1 MQDPSMTS
9 QPQNGQKP
17 SPHPPFGNPNLPF
30 RGPHHRRA
38 HSEVSFRIPDDL
50 DLISDPF
57 DAPSGSFEE
66 LGSEDDL
73 FCTYMDIEKFGTKV
87 EDGGPS
93 NVAVEEQEGDDDT
106 KIMRKHRY
114 SNSIDGSSMMDSI
127 EAKKAMAPEK
137 LAELWTVD
145 PKRAKSGQSSLPVR
159 TISECGL
166 SLARISQSASHPVTN
181 RQMGL
186 SAFPTICDRPAQYW
200 ATHPPL
206 GRMHLIG
213 PHILPWAVCT
223 NSTPPESS
231 HVMTDDIPIE
241 RIEKCYLLDCIGPDG
256 FAAELSR
263 RSTSEIICFDHRK
276 SGLSRIKPFDKC
288 PKNLTFHVDVEKSS
302 SSAAFDYFSMKLSD
316 MRPSDVSLVRLLYV
330 AGYYDSVTHH
340 LRMQGES
347 VSLLSMKDRER
358 IESVLKYIEDGDLRK
373 WSLPYIKAFNLG
385 IKEWRSRLNCI
396 TNPYVFEQLLE
407 ISHFQ
412 LISKGNLQ
420 ISSTKKAAKEFLRNV
435 FRIRLGRGLYGECLG
450 VRADGNSNLSD
461 EIGKMLSIK
470 SAAAGLRPIGAVIYM
485 QRQNLKMCLR
495 STDARI
501 DTSEVA
507 KAYGGGGNH
516 SSSSFMIRMDEYN
529 KWRNESDR

>member
-1 MQDPSMTS
+1 MAFSMILRRS
-9 QPQNGQKP
+9 Q
-17 SPHPPFGNPNLPF
+17 L
-30 RGPHHRRA
+30 R
-38 HSEVSFRIPDDL
+38 L
-50 DLISDPF
+50 
-57 DAPSGSFEE
+57 
-66 LGSEDDL
+66 
-73 FCTYMDIEKFGTKV
+73 
-87 EDGGPS
+87 
-93 NVAVEEQEGDDDT
+93 
-106 KIMRKHRY
+106 
-114 SNSIDGSSMMDSI
+114 
-127 EAKKAMAPEK
+127 
-137 LAELWTVD
+137 
-145 PKRAKSGQSSLPVR
+145 
-159 TISECGL
+159 
-166 SLARISQSASHPVTN
+166 
-181 RQMGL
+181 L
-186 SAFPTICDRPAQYW
+186 SAFN
-200 ATHPPL
+200 PL
-206 GRMHLIG
+206 LTRVKSFRSDAALEALWKAGEDQVPNLVLYNYPSFSGAFSALFAHLF
-213 PHILPWAVCT
+213 HTRLNLRCLILPF
-223 NSTPPESS
+223 SS
-231 HVMTDDIPIE
+231 VEPFRTDDIPIE

-276 SGLSRIKPFDKC
+276 SVLSRIKPFDKC

-316 MRPSDVSLVRLLYV
+316 MRLSD
-330 AGYYDSVTHH
+330 
-340 LRMQGES
+340 GES
-347 VSLLSMKDRER
+347 VSLLSMKDIER
-358 IESVLKYIEDGDLRK
+358 VESVLKYIEDGDLRK

-412 LISKGNLQ
+412 LISKGNSQ

-507 KAYGGGGNH
+507 KAYGGGGNR

-529 KWRNESDR
+529 KWRNESDRDDNRNKEIVEGNSFPLN